1 MKLSQS
7 TRILNKIK
15 SYPKY
20 HLGHGVPNYKLA
32 RIALNYTMRIS
43 DLRRDGYGIVAE
55 LEIRNGKAT
64 GTYRYR
70 LVSEPK

>member
-32 RIALNYTMRIS
+32 RIAST
-43 DLRRDGYGIVAE
+43 
-55 LEIRNGKAT
+55 T
-64 GTYRYR
+64 Q
-70 LVSEPK
+70 